1 MTTILVV
8 DDDDIVA
15 KSIELSLR
23 RQGFNVLIAHTGVEG
38 LKTARRAPPDLI
50 ILDVIMPGMDGFEVC
65 RQLREDPLL
74 SDIPVLFLTARGK
87 TEDKI
92 AGFRVGA
99 DDYLSKPF
107 NLEEMILRVK
117 AILRRTQPSAGARPR
132 PRQLQVGRLTLDCR
146 TYELTTPEKRVLL
159 TPIQFDLL
167 YHLMSHPGEIFSPER
182 LLREV
187 WDYPYDAGSPEL
199 VRVHVRNI
207 RERIEP
213 DPRNPTYLRTV
224 PGHGYTI
231 ATE

>member
-1 MTTILVV
+1 M
-8 DDDDIVA
+8 
-15 KSIELSLR
+15 
-23 RQGFNVLIAHTGVEG
+23 
-38 LKTARRAPPDLI
+38 
-50 ILDVIMPGMDGFEVC
+50 
-65 RQLREDPLL
+65 
-74 SDIPVLFLTARGK
+74 
-87 TEDKI
+87 
-92 AGFRVGA
+92 
-99 DDYLSKPF
+99 
-107 NLEEMILRVK
+107 K
-117 AILRRTQPSAGARPR
+117 AILRRTQPPTSPGPR